1 MSLML
6 AEDIGGWL
14 LAAGLTFGAI
24 IATILAIVAALAAKK
39 GNRFAAIVLTVPGFL
54 VGISAAVFFGYT
66 AIVGNRQ
73 FFWLLIAFP
82 PLIVSGLVT
91 LAAWSPSKK

>member
-1 MSLML
+1 MKVML

-14 LAAGLTFGAI
+14 LAGGISFGAI
-24 IATILAIVAALAAKK
+24 VGTILAIVAGFPAKK
-39 GNRFAAIVLTVPGFL
+39 GNRFAATVLTAPGFI
-54 VGISAAVFFGYT
+54 VGILGMIVFGYT
-66 AIVGNRQ
+66 AITGDLQ
-73 FFWLLIAFP
+73 YFWLLTAFP

>member
-1 MSLML
+1 MNVML

-14 LAAGLTFGAI
+14 LAGGLTFGAI
-24 IATILAIVAALAAKK
+24 IATILAIVAALPAKK

-54 VGISAAVFFGYT
+54 VGISGMVVFGYT
-66 AIVGNRQ
+66 AIVGDRQ
-73 FFWLLIAFP
+73 YFWLLTGFP

-91 LAAWSPSKK
+91 LAAWPPSKK